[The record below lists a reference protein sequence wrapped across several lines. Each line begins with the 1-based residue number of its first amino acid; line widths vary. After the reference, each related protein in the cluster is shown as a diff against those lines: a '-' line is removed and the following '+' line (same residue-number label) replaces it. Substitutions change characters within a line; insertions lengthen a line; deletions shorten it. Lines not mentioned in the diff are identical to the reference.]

1 MTSVLDLDVHQEGVE
16 ALVAECRDSD
26 TALRAIVQGIL
37 PSTGHAPLRALV
49 ALAAATLRVP
59 YAFLTECVD
68 PPPLAPT
75 RVRTLAFWV
84 GTEFGANIQYRLSGT
99 PCEDVLRLSACRV
112 YPDRLLEL
120 FPPDRGLAALGAASF
135 LGVPV
140 TSAQGDVIGHLAVV
154 DRVYMDDIPRK
165 TAILRLVAARAS
177 AEMERLEKELAQEK
191 RLNAVEAEIAR
202 GAALGSLL
210 PMCAW
215 CKAIRDGQGQ
225 WTSLEEYIHAH
236 TGADFTHG
244 ICPTCLE
251 RLSVTAR
258 R

>member
-1 MTSVLDLDVHQEGVE
+1 VE
-16 ALVAECRDSD
+16 ALVAECRYSD
-26 TALRAIVQGIL
+26 AALRAIVLGVL
-37 PSTGHAPLRALV
+37 PSATHAPLRALV

-84 GTEFGANIQYRLSGT
+84 GTDFGKDVQYRLSGT
-99 PCEDVLRLSACRV
+99 PCEDVLREGACRA
-112 YPDRLLEL
+112 YPDGLPDL
-120 FPPDRGLAALGAASF
+120 FPDDRGLAALGAASF

-140 TSAQGDVIGHLAVV
+140 TSANGAVIGHIAVV
-154 DRVYMDDIPRK
+154 DRVYMADIPRK
-165 TAILRLVAARAS
+165 TAILRLFAARAS
-177 AEMERLEKELAQEK
+177 AEMERVAKEQAREK
-191 RLNAVEAEIAR
+191 RLSAVEDAAAR
-202 GAALGSLL
+202 GALLQGLL

-215 CKAIRDGQGQ
+215 CKAIRDDQGV
-225 WTSLEEYIHAH
+225 WTGLEDYIHSR

-251 RLSVTAR
+251 RITAAAGR
-258 R
+258 